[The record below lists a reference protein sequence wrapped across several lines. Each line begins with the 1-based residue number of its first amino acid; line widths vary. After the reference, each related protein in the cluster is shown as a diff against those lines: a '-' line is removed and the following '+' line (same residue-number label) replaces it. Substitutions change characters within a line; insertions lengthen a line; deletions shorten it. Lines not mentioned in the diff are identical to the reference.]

1 MEIFTIEDA
10 MCSLSIGRR
19 TDMPKDDDPIQKI
32 LSMDPY
38 SQYSG
43 LLSMTNLPV
52 VLVDTDGNLLFEF
65 IPTPDFCRYVCQKD
79 PKGICEQ
86 CVESMKGDKSGH
98 YVCKYGLVNTLFP
111 IYWHDKLIC
120 YVYGTQAYTHE
131 TEYQKYMINIPDI
144 AREKG
149 MDVTT
154 AAKMLAAINTVN
166 DDRLQM
172 HKRLCS
178 HIAQNISFSCNIS
191 DSGESDAEMPE
202 QAIEREMLEK
212 KIIDLEAKNMSL
224 AVNPHFLFNTLNCM
238 ARIAYFENATK
249 TEELI
254 YCLSDLLRYNLRK
267 GDQLH
272 TIGAELDNVE
282 KYLQIQKIRFGD
294 RLEYSVDVSDY
305 IRSRHIPNMT
315 LQPIVENSM
324 VHGIAPRRDGGM
336 IHIYAEKSKKKIV
349 IYVSDNGNGFPKEVL
364 ENLRSNK
371 PGGLGYQNTD
381 KRLKRYYGEGFG
393 LEVVKSDYSGS
404 TVAIKIPE
412 EIVVR

>member
-1 MEIFTIEDA
+1 
-10 MCSLSIGRR
+10 MCSSDL
-19 TDMPKDDDPIQKI
+19 
-32 LSMDPY
+32 
-38 SQYSG
+38 
-43 LLSMTNLPV
+43 LPV
-52 VLVDTDGNLLFEF
+52 VLVDAEGNLLFEF

-79 PKGICEQ
+79 SKGICEQ
-86 CVESMKGDKSGH
+86 CAESIKEGKSGR

-111 IYWHDKLIC
+111 LYRHEKLIG
-120 YVYGTQAYTHE
+120 YLYGTQAYTHE
-131 TEYQKYMINIPDI
+131 TEYQKYIINIPDI
-144 AREKG
+144 AREKN

-154 AAKMLAAINTVN
+154 AAKMFAAINTV
-166 DDRLQM
+166 DDNRLQM
-172 HKRLCS
+172 HERLCA
-178 HIAQNISFSCNIS
+178 HIAHNISFSCDIS
-191 DSGESDAEMPE
+191 DGGDAGRPE

-294 RLEYSVDVSDY
+294 RLEYSIDVSDY
-305 IRSRHIPNMT
+305 IRSRHIPNMI
-315 LQPIVENSM
+315 LQPIVENAM
-324 VHGIAPRRDGGM
+324 VHGISPRRDGGI
-336 IHIYAEKSKKKIV
+336 IHIYAEKSKKSIV

-364 ENLRSNK
+364 ENLRGNK

-381 KRLKRYYGEGFG
+381 KRLRRYYGEGFG
-393 LEVVKSDYSGS
+393 LEIVKSDYSGS
-404 TVAIKIPE
+404 TVAIKIPD